1 MNHLTPAQD
10 GANNALSE
18 DMTRTVNILSGIPE
32 RFYEGQRVITAK
44 EAAEILQ
51 LTPRAIQYAHSKE
64 GFLQEGVDYFEVT
77 QEEVTKLNFAT
88 SELEENKSLKFAPQ
102 LRLYTR
108 EGFGQLCN
116 YSRTATAMKIRSIAL
131 RMLFKSDEI
140 NIYNLEKQT
149 RGRGLGQIALPNDA
163 YLQRYENMSKTYFD
177 YLEMGFGYNNLFSA
191 EESVFQLICSL
202 CGSKENFF
210 WFYTYMSLGFTIKQ
224 AGKKAGI
231 KAIKYNAVIQIMK
244 QQNIKVY
251 KIAPAILVYLAHC
264 RYNNHFIDMQRFM
277 DITCGEVRL

>member
-1 MNHLTPAQD
+1 MNQLTPTKD
-10 GANNALSE
+10 SANNALSE
-18 DMTRTVNILSGIPE
+18 DMTRIVNILSGIPE

-51 LTPRAIQYAHSKE
+51 LTTQAIRKAHAKD

-77 QEEVTKLNFAT
+77 QEEVRNLNYLT

-131 RMLFKSDEI
+131 RMLFKSDSI
-140 NIYNLEKQT
+140 NRFALDKEASLT
-149 RGRGLGQIALPNDA
+149 GQISLPNDA
-163 YLQRYENMSKTYFD
+163 YLQRYENPSRAYFD
-177 YLEMGFGYNNLFSA
+177 YLEMGFGYNSIFSA
-191 EESVFQLICSL
+191 DESVFKLVCSL
-202 CGSKENFF
+202 CGSREKFF
-210 WFYTYMSLGFTIKQ
+210 WFYTYMSLGSTPKQ

-244 QQNIKVY
+244 QQHITVY
-251 KIAPAILVYLAHC
+251 KTDPAILLYLAHC
-264 RYNNHFIDMQRFM
+264 RYNNKAIDIQHFMF
-277 DITCGEVRL
+277 ITCGEVRL